1 MTVRDFLGEPAVSV
15 SATVLLYAVSLV
27 LYRRWKWMNPILI
40 TAGGL
45 TALLM
50 AAGVTYDEYREGG
63 DMISLLLGPAT
74 VALGV
79 PMYRNAGRIRR
90 RLAAVLAG
98 VTVGTAASM
107 ISAGVLIHLLHGSR
121 DLMLAMVPKSATTPI
136 SIEIVR
142 ELGGM
147 PELGAVLTVLTGL
160 LGSLI
165 GPELLR
171 LCGVR
176 GDIAIGAA
184 IGTAAHGIGTARVL
198 RESDLQGSAAGLSM
212 AAAGIV
218 TSLLAIPL
226 YGWL

>member
-1 MTVRDFLGEPAVSV
+1 
-15 SATVLLYAVSLV
+15 
-27 LYRRWKWMNPILI
+27 
-40 TAGGL
+40 
-45 TALLM
+45 
-50 AAGVTYDEYREGG
+50 
-63 DMISLLLGPAT
+63 
-74 VALGV
+74 
-79 PMYRNAGRIRR
+79 
-90 RLAAVLAG
+90 
-98 VTVGTAASM
+98 
-107 ISAGVLIHLLHGSR
+107 
-121 DLMLAMVPKSATTPI
+121 MLAMVPKSATTPI

-142 ELGGM
+142 ELGGT